1 MTTPITADELA
12 LLSQA
17 DKPSGDSGG
26 IFEGLSDEEI
36 LARRN
41 PGGKSDEEVL
51 ALIEVDNTRA
61 SAFRVEIS
69 GVNRQTPLPNPLSD
83 YESYTYGLSL
93 HLLSQTQY
101 NNLIQNPD
109 TSYIPQNVLVASAG
123 KNSNNFKRDS
133 NFREDFYFD
142 DFQMK
147 TVVNITTRN
156 RNSNL
161 IECSFT
167 IIEPVG
173 FTFINRLVAACQGIG
188 SANYLKQPYLLQIDF
203 YGYKDG
209 VIAGAP
215 ISNMSKY
222 IPIALVSMK
231 TRVST
236 KGTEYKIDAVPYNHQ
251 AFSQVHVVS
260 PANFKIKAV
269 TVADMFG
276 TGRVTNTNVE
286 AFALAQREAAKLER
300 ARAGLAAA
308 NAGAS
313 DLSPQDLFELNQIV
327 VEASG
332 PSGIFQVSGFCD
344 ALNSYFASLK
354 NVNKKILVT
363 NEYKVEFFP
372 EIGDSKLFPPTST
385 PNDVNN
391 AAAGGSTTA
400 AAKTAARAAG
410 GLAVGTVEWKSGT
423 FNIPMGMQID
433 KLIDYTVR
441 NSDYIRKQLLVPES
455 AATGTPFP
463 ALNTKDGNPLKWYKI
478 VPKIKIKQYDAS
490 RQQYAY
496 QITFC
501 VKPWTVNTKYPY
513 AVQGRTPGYVKQYD
527 WMYTGRNTEVIDL
540 QIDFDM
546 LYYQQLTAFP
556 NAKAE
561 GSTGGPI
568 QKPAPTNP
576 DTPQVPLSPSPAD
589 VLQPLATVF
598 VANDYRTQ
606 TLPGAAAAFGTA
618 GGDLQR
624 DLTSSSR
631 GDMINIQLKI
641 IGDPQLIKQDDLFY
655 AQNIS
660 PPTSQLTPNNSL
672 YYDGGE
678 LYVNVIFQSPIDYD
692 ESTGLA
698 IPNLG
703 NYTYNLF
710 NGIYKIITVDN
721 IFRQGKF
728 EQTLDLIRL
737 PVNAQD
743 VNQLINARARIETYV
758 NYGLG
763 QLAGLPY
770 SRFTGPRILVN
781 NLAAGVGI
789 YNAGVAGGGGVL
801 SGLVGGIVNQFVG
814 KVTNELIG
822 KATGAI
828 KDIFSGSGG
837 RIPAEQLLA
846 AQNAQEGFRAAE
858 LGINNIYSPYGI
870 ADGTSEAF
878 ALGNEGAFYGIDGT
892 SEAFAAANEGFF
904 DNSSEAMAAL
914 DSGFGGFEVPDAV
927 AIDWD
932 IV

>member
-1 MTTPITADELA
+1 MTTVYNPLVDLPDYIPLTQLETVTLSSGQVATVDVTSGSEVITNNKEE
-12 LLSQA
+12 
-17 DKPSGDSGG
+17 PT
-26 IFEGLSDEEI
+26 EGYRVRIDGYNKVEPV
-36 LARRN
+36 A
-41 PGGKSDEEVL
+41 P
-51 ALIEVDNTRA
+51 
-61 SAFRVEIS
+61 FRVEIS
-69 GVNRQTPLPNPLSD
+69 GVNRQTPSPNPLSD

-101 NNLIQNPD
+101 NNLIQNPN

-123 KNSNNFKRDS
+123 KNSNNFKRDP

-209 VIAGAP
+209 VIAGTP
-215 ISNMSKY
+215 IPNMSKY

-236 KGTEYKIDAVPYNHQ
+236 KGTEYKIEAVPYNHQ
-251 AFSQVHVVS
+251 AFNQTHVVS
-260 PANFKIKAV
+260 PANFKIKAL

-276 TGRVTNTNVE
+276 TGQVTSSLTE
-286 AFALAQREAAKLER
+286 AFATVQREQAVLDQLNTLKQNRNLDSREIR
-300 ARAGLAAA
+300 LINEQLAAA
-308 NAGAS
+308 AK
-313 DLSPQDLFELNQIV
+313 
-327 VEASG
+327 

-344 ALNSYFASLK
+344 ALNSYFVSLK
-354 NVNKKILVT
+354 DVNKKITVT
-363 NEYKVEFFP
+363 NEYKVEFFK
-372 EIGDSKLFPPTST
+372 EIGDSKLFPTT
-385 PNDVNN
+385 APNDVNN

-400 AAKTAARAAG
+400 AAKTAARAAS
-410 GLAVGTVEWKSGT
+410 GLPVGTVEWNSGT

-441 NSDYIRKQLLVPES
+441 NSDYIRRQLLVPELS
-455 AATGTPFP
+455 DSGGKSFNPLTA
-463 ALNTKDGNPLKWYKI
+463 NTKDGGPLNWYKI
-478 VPKIKIKQYDAS
+478 VPKIKIKQYDFS

-496 QITFC
+496 EITFC

-513 AVQGRTPGYVKQYD
+513 TVQGRTPGYVKQYD

-576 DTPQVPLSPSPAD
+576 DTPPPQFPLIPATAEA
-589 VLQPLATVF
+589 LQPLAVTYVS
-598 VANDYRTQ
+598 NDYRQT
-606 TLPGAAAAFGTA
+606 TLPGAASAFGTA
-618 GGDLQR
+618 SGDLQR

-678 LYVNVIFQSPIDYD
+678 LYVNIIFQSPIDYD

-710 NGIYKIITVDN
+710 NGIYKIITVEN
-721 IFRQGKF
+721 NFRQGKF
-728 EQTLDLIRL
+728 EQTLNLIRL

-743 VNQLINARARIETYV
+743 INQLINARARIETYV

-789 YNAGVAGGGGVL
+789 YNAGAAGGGGVL

-828 KDIFSGSGG
+828 KDVFSGLGN

-858 LGINNIYSPYGI
+858 LGINNLYSPYGI
-870 ADGTSEAF
+870 S
-878 ALGNEGAFYGIDGT
+878 DGT

>member
-1 MTTPITADELA
+1 MTTPITTEELA

-41 PGGKSDEEVL
+41 PGGRSDEEVL

-69 GVNRQTPLPNPLSD
+69 GVNRQTPSPNPLSD

-101 NNLIQNPD
+101 NNLIENPE

-123 KNSNNFKRDS
+123 KNSNNFKRDP

-209 VIAGAP
+209 VIAGTP
-215 ISNMSKY
+215 IPNMSKY

-236 KGTEYKIDAVPYNHQ
+236 KGTEYKVEAVPYNHQ
-251 AFSQVHVVS
+251 AFNQTNVVS

-276 TGRVTNTNVE
+276 TGRVTNANVE
-286 AFALAQREAAKLER
+286 AFAAAQREAAKLER

-327 VEASG
+327 AEASST
-332 PSGIFQVSGFCD
+332 SGIFQVSGFCD
-344 ALNSYFASLK
+344 ALNDFFAGLK
-354 NVNKKILVT
+354 DVNKKILVT

-372 EIGDSKLFPPTST
+372 EIGDSKLFPATNT

-455 AATGTPFP
+455 AASGTPFP

-478 VPKIKIKQYDAS
+478 VPKIKIKQYDPS

-556 NAKAE
+556 NAKAQ
-561 GSTGGPI
+561 GSTGETI
-568 QKPAPTNP
+568 QNPTLNP
-576 DTPQVPLSPSPAD
+576 DTPRVALSPEVSD
-589 VLQPLATVF
+589 VLQPLAKVF

-606 TLPGAAAAFGTA
+606 TLSGAAAAFGV
-618 GGDLQR
+618 GSGDLQR

-655 AQNIS
+655 AQNIR

-678 LYVNVIFQSPIDYD
+678 LYVNIIFQSPIDYD

-728 EQTLDLIRL
+728 EQTLNLIRL

-743 VNQLINARARIETYV
+743 INQLINARARIETYV

-789 YNAGVAGGGGVL
+789 YNAGAAGGGGVL

-828 KDIFSGSGG
+828 KDVFSGLGN

-858 LGINNIYSPYGI
+858 LGINNLYSPYGI
-870 ADGTSEAF
+870 S
-878 ALGNEGAFYGIDGT
+878 DGT

-904 DNSSEAMAAL
+904 DNSSEAFAAL

-927 AIDWD
+927 VIDWD

>member
-1 MTTPITADELA
+1 MTIPITADELA

-17 DKPSGDSGG
+17 DRPSGDSGG

-41 PGGKSDEEVL
+41 PGGRSDEEVL
-51 ALIEVDNTRA
+51 ARQPAT
-61 SAFRVEIS
+61 SAET
-69 GVNRQTPLPNPLSD
+69 GVGNPGEEAANIPPQTKQTLLPNPLSD

-101 NNLIQNPD
+101 NNLIQNPN

-123 KNSNNFKRDS
+123 KNSNNFKRDP

-209 VIAGAP
+209 VIAGTP
-215 ISNMSKY
+215 IPNMSKY

-236 KGTEYKIDAVPYNHQ
+236 KGTEYKIEAVPYNHQ
-251 AFSQVHVVS
+251 AFNQTHVVS
-260 PANFKIKAV
+260 PANFKIKAL

-276 TGRVTNTNVE
+276 TGQVTSSLTE
-286 AFALAQREAAKLER
+286 AFATVQREQAVLDQLNTLKQNRNLDSREIR
-300 ARAGLAAA
+300 LINEQLAAA
-308 NAGAS
+308 AK
-313 DLSPQDLFELNQIV
+313 
-327 VEASG
+327 

-344 ALNSYFASLK
+344 ALNSYFVSLK
-354 NVNKKILVT
+354 DVNKKITVT
-363 NEYKVEFFP
+363 NDYKVEFFK
-372 EIGDSKLFPPTST
+372 EIGDSKLFPTT
-385 PNDVNN
+385 APNDVNN

-400 AAKTAARAAG
+400 AAKPAARAAG
-410 GLAVGTVEWKSGT
+410 GLPVGTVEWNSGT

-441 NSDYIRKQLLVPES
+441 NSDYIRRQLLVPELS
-455 AATGTPFP
+455 DSGGKSFNPLTA
-463 ALNTKDGNPLKWYKI
+463 NTKDGGPLNWYKI
-478 VPKIKIKQYDAS
+478 VPKIKIKQYDFS

-496 QITFC
+496 EITFC

-513 AVQGRTPGYVKQYD
+513 TVQGRTPGYVKQYD

-576 DTPQVPLSPSPAD
+576 DTPPPQFPLIPATAEA
-589 VLQPLATVF
+589 LQPLAVTYVS
-598 VANDYRTQ
+598 NDYRQT
-606 TLPGAAAAFGTA
+606 TLPGAASAFGTA
-618 GGDLQR
+618 SGDLQR

-678 LYVNVIFQSPIDYD
+678 LYVNIIFQSPIDYD

-710 NGIYKIITVDN
+710 NGIYKIITVEN
-721 IFRQGKF
+721 NFRQGKF
-728 EQTLDLIRL
+728 EQTLNLIRL

-743 VNQLINARARIETYV
+743 INQLINARARIETYV

-789 YNAGVAGGGGVL
+789 YNAGAAGGGGVL

-828 KDIFSGSGG
+828 KDVFSGLGN

-858 LGINNIYSPYGI
+858 YGINNLYSPYGI
-870 ADGTSEAF
+870 S
-878 ALGNEGAFYGIDGT
+878 DGT

>member
-1 MTTPITADELA
+1 MTTPITAAELA

-17 DKPSGDSGG
+17 DQPSGDSGG

-41 PGGKSDEEVL
+41 PGGRSDEE
-51 ALIEVDNTRA
+51 LIAVREREQLEGPPY
-61 SAFRVEIS
+61 RVEIS
-69 GVNRQTPLPNPLSD
+69 GYNKPVDPPQTKQTLLPNPLSD

-101 NNLIQNPD
+101 NNLTQNPN

-123 KNSNNFKRDS
+123 KNSNNFKRDP

-209 VIAGAP
+209 VIAGTP
-215 ISNMSKY
+215 IPNMSKY

-236 KGTEYKIDAVPYNHQ
+236 KGTEYKIEAVPYNHQ
-251 AFSQVHVVS
+251 AFNQTHVVS
-260 PANFKIKAV
+260 PANFKIKAL

-276 TGRVTNTNVE
+276 TGQVTSNLTE
-286 AFALAQREAAKLER
+286 AFATVQREQAVLDQLNTLKQNRNLDSREIRLINEQLATAAK
-300 ARAGLAAA
+300 
-308 NAGAS
+308 
-313 DLSPQDLFELNQIV
+313 
-327 VEASG
+327 

-344 ALNSYFASLK
+344 ALNSYFVSLK
-354 NVNKKILVT
+354 DVNKKITVT
-363 NEYKVEFFP
+363 NEYKVEFFK
-372 EIGDSKLFPPTST
+372 EIGDSKLFPTT
-385 PNDVNN
+385 APNDVNN

-400 AAKTAARAAG
+400 AAKTAARAAS
-410 GLAVGTVEWKSGT
+410 GLPVGTVEWNSGT

-441 NSDYIRKQLLVPES
+441 NSDYIRRQLLVPELPDS
-455 AATGTPFP
+455 GGKPFNP
-463 ALNTKDGNPLKWYKI
+463 FTANTKDGGPLNWYKI
-478 VPKIKIKQYDAS
+478 VPKIKIKQYDFS

-496 QITFC
+496 EITFC

-513 AVQGRTPGYVKQYD
+513 TVQGRTPGYVKQYD

-576 DTPQVPLSPSPAD
+576 DTPPPQFPLIPATAEA
-589 VLQPLATVF
+589 LQPLAVTYVS
-598 VANDYRTQ
+598 NDYRQT
-606 TLPGAAAAFGTA
+606 TLPGAASAFGTA
-618 GGDLQR
+618 SGDLQR

-678 LYVNVIFQSPIDYD
+678 LYVNIIFQSPIDYD

-710 NGIYKIITVDN
+710 NGIYKIITVEN
-721 IFRQGKF
+721 NFRQGKF

-743 VNQLINARARIETYV
+743 INQLINARARIETYV

-789 YNAGVAGGGGVL
+789 YNAGAAGGGGVL

-828 KDIFSGSGG
+828 KDVFSGLGN

-858 LGINNIYSPYGI
+858 YGINNLYSPYGI
-870 ADGTSEAF
+870 S
-878 ALGNEGAFYGIDGT
+878 DGT

-904 DNSSEAMAAL
+904 DNSSEAFAAL

-927 AIDWD
+927 VIDWD

>member
-1 MTTPITADELA
+1 MTTVYNPLVDLPDYIPLTQLETVTLSSGQVATVDVTSGSEVITNNNEDRSTENATAGYRVAIDGFYKPPA
-12 LLSQA
+12 APQTSQIA
-17 DKPSGDSGG
+17 
-26 IFEGLSDEEI
+26 
-36 LARRN
+36 
-41 PGGKSDEEVL
+41 
-51 ALIEVDNTRA
+51 
-61 SAFRVEIS
+61 
-69 GVNRQTPLPNPLSD
+69 LPNPLSD

-101 NNLIQNPD
+101 NNLIQNPE

-123 KNSNNFKRDS
+123 KNSNNFKRDP

-147 TVVNITTRN
+147 TIVNITTRN

-173 FTFINRLVAACQGIG
+173 FTFINRLVAACKGIG

-222 IPIALVSMK
+222 IPIALISMK

-251 AFSQVHVVS
+251 AFSQMHVVS

-276 TGRVTNTNVE
+276 TGRVTNANVE

-300 ARAGLAAA
+300 ARAGLAA
-308 NAGAS
+308 NKSGAS

-332 PSGIFQVSGFCD
+332 TSATFQVSGFCD
-344 ALNSYFASLK
+344 ALNDYFASLRD
-354 NVNKKILVT
+354 VNKKILVT

-372 EIGDSKLFPPTST
+372 EIGDSKLFPTNI

-391 AAAGGSTTA
+391 AAAGGSTAA

-410 GLAVGTVEWKSGT
+410 GLPVGTVVWNSGT

-455 AATGTPFP
+455 AASGTPFA
-463 ALNTKDGNPLKWYKI
+463 ALNTIDGGPLKWYKI

-513 AVQGRTPGYVKQYD
+513 AVHGRTPGYVKQYD

-568 QKPAPTNP
+568 QKPAPTNA
-576 DTPQVPLSPSPAD
+576 DTPPPQFPLIPEPAD
-589 VLQPLATVF
+589 VLQPLPKVF
-598 VANDYRTQ
+598 VANDFRTQ
-606 TLPGAAAAFGTA
+606 TLSGAAAAFGT
-618 GGDLQR
+618 GSGDLQR
-624 DLTSSSR
+624 DLTSTSR

-678 LYVNVIFQSPIDYD
+678 LYVNIIFQSPVDYD

-743 VNQLINARARIETYV
+743 INQLINARARIETYV

-801 SGLVGGIVNQFVG
+801 SGLVGGVVNQFVG
-814 KVTNELIG
+814 KITNELIG
-822 KATGAI
+822 KATSAV
-828 KDIFSGSGG
+828 KDIFSGVGG
-837 RIPAEQLLA
+837 QVPAEQLLA

-858 LGINNIYSPYGI
+858 YGI
-870 ADGTSEAF
+870 ANRFSPDYTTAEDAFGAATLEEATAINF
-878 ALGNEGAFYGIDGT
+878 AIDT
-892 SEAFAAANEGFF
+892 NF
-904 DNSSEAMAAL
+904 DL
-914 DSGFGGFEVPDAV
+914 PT
-927 AIDWD
+927 IDWD

>member
-1 MTTPITADELA
+1 MTDPLVDLPDNIPLTPLEKIT
-12 LLSQA
+12 LS
-17 DKPSGDSGG
+17 SGQVVTVDVTSGSEV
-26 IFEGLSDEEI
+26 ITNNKEE
-36 LARRN
+36 
-41 PGGKSDEEVL
+41 PY
-51 ALIEVDNTRA
+51 
-61 SAFRVEIS
+61 RVKIS
-69 GVNRQTPLPNPLSD
+69 GYNKPPTPPQTEQTLLPNPLSD

-101 NNLIQNPD
+101 NNLIENPN

-123 KNSNNFKRDS
+123 KNSNNFKRDP
-133 NFREDFYFD
+133 NFQEDFYFD

-147 TVVNITTRN
+147 TVVNVTTRN

-209 VIAGAP
+209 AISGSP
-215 ISNMSKY
+215 IPNMSKY

-231 TRVST
+231 SKVST

-251 AFSQVHVVS
+251 AFNQTHVVS
-260 PANFKIKAV
+260 PANFKIKAL

-276 TGRVTNTNVE
+276 TGQVTSNLTE
-286 AFALAQREAAKLER
+286 AFVTVQREQAVLDQLNTLKQNRNLDSREIRLINEQLATSAK
-300 ARAGLAAA
+300 
-308 NAGAS
+308 
-313 DLSPQDLFELNQIV
+313 
-327 VEASG
+327 

-344 ALNSYFASLK
+344 ALNAWFASLRD
-354 NVNKKILVT
+354 VNKKITVI
-363 NEYKVEFFP
+363 NEYKVEFFK
-372 EIGDSKLFPPTST
+372 EIGDSKLFPPTPT

-400 AAKTAARAAG
+400 AAKTALRAAG
-410 GLAVGTVEWKSGT
+410 GLPVGTVEWRSGT

-433 KLIDYTVR
+433 KLIDYAVR
-441 NSDYIRKQLLVPES
+441 NSDYIRRQLLVPELPRDPNF
-455 AATGTPFP
+455 AGV
-463 ALNTKDGNPLKWYKI
+463 NTIDGSPLKWYKI
-478 VPKIKIKQYDAS
+478 VPKIKIKQYDPS

-496 QITFC
+496 EITFC

-513 AVQGRTPGYVKQYD
+513 VIQGRTPGYVKQYD

-556 NAKAE
+556 NAKAQ
-561 GSTGGPI
+561 GTTGETI
-568 QKPAPTNP
+568 QNPTPNP
-576 DTPQVPLSPSPAD
+576 DTTKDAITLLAEAV
-589 VLQPLATVF
+589 QPLAKTYVS
-598 VANDYRTQ
+598 NDYRQT

-618 GGDLQR
+618 SGDLQR

-631 GDMINIQLKI
+631 GDMINIRLKI

-655 AQNIS
+655 AQNIR

-678 LYVNVIFQSPIDYD
+678 LYVNIVFQSPIDYD

-703 NYTYNLF
+703 RYTYNLF

-721 IFRQGKF
+721 TFRQGKF

-743 VNQLINARARIETYV
+743 INQLLDARARIETYV

-789 YNAGVAGGGGVL
+789 YNAGTAGGGGL
-801 SGLVGGIVNQFVG
+801 SGIVGGIVNQFVG
-814 KVTNELIG
+814 KISNELIG
-822 KATGAI
+822 KANNAI
-828 KDIFSGSGG
+828 KDIFSSSPLTGAALDAEFLRVSDLALVSGEG
-837 RIPAEQLLA
+837 LIDNNELFNTIEAGDIPAEFLNL
-846 AQNAQEGFRAAE
+846 E
-858 LGINNIYSPYGI
+858 
-870 ADGTSEAF
+870 
-878 ALGNEGAFYGIDGT
+878 
-892 SEAFAAANEGFF
+892 
-904 DNSSEAMAAL
+904 
-914 DSGFGGFEVPDAV
+914 EVPFDPNFGENFN
-927 AIDWD
+927 DFFG
-932 IV
+932 

>member
-1 MTTPITADELA
+1 MTTPITAEELA
-12 LLSQA
+12 LLTQA
-17 DKPSGDSGG
+17 DKPAGDSGG
-26 IFEGLSDEEI
+26 IFDGLSDEEI

-41 PGGKSDEEVL
+41 PGGLSDEEVL
-51 ALIEVDNTRA
+51 ARQPATSSVTGVGNPGEEAANTPPQT
-61 SAFRVEIS
+61 
-69 GVNRQTPLPNPLSD
+69 RQIPLPNPLSD

-101 NNLIQNPD
+101 NNLIENPD

-123 KNSNNFKRDS
+123 KNSNNFKRDP

-147 TVVNITTRN
+147 TIVNVTTRN

-167 IIEPVG
+167 IVEPVG
-173 FTFINRLVAACQGIG
+173 FTFINRLVAACQDIG

-203 YGYKDG
+203 YGYKNG
-209 VIAGAP
+209 VIAGTP
-215 ISNMSKY
+215 IPNMSKY

-231 TRVST
+231 TKVST

-251 AFSQVHVVS
+251 AFNQTHVVS

-276 TGRVTNTNVE
+276 TGRVTNVNTE

-300 ARAGLAAA
+300 AKSALAA
-308 NAGAS
+308 GS
-313 DLSPQDLFELNQIV
+313 LDREDFFELNQLV
-327 VEASG
+327 NEASTI
-332 PSGIFQVSGFCD
+332 STVFQVSGFCD
-344 ALNSYFASLK
+344 ALNAWFDSLK
-354 NVNKKILVT
+354 NINKKITVV
-363 NEYKVEFFP
+363 NQYKVEFFK
-372 EIGDSKLFPPTST
+372 EIGDSKLFPTT
-385 PNDVNN
+385 APNDVNN

-400 AAKTAARAAG
+400 AGKTAARAAG
-410 GLAVGTVEWKSGT
+410 GFPVGTVVWNSGT

-433 KLIDYTVR
+433 KLIDYAVR
-441 NSDYIRKQLLVPES
+441 NSDYIRRQLLVPETPAS
-455 AATGTPFP
+455 STPFN
-463 ALNTKDGNPLKWYKI
+463 ALITKDGGPLNWYKI

-496 QITFC
+496 EITFC

-513 AVQGRTPGYVKQYD
+513 AVQGRSPGYVKQYD

-556 NAKAE
+556 NAKAQ
-561 GSTGGPI
+561 GSTGETI
-568 QKPAPTNP
+568 QNPTLNP
-576 DTPQVPLSPSPAD
+576 DTPRVPLSPAPAD
-589 VLQPLATVF
+589 PLQPLAVTYVS
-598 VANDYRTQ
+598 NDLRTQ
-606 TLPGAAAAFGTA
+606 TLPGAAAAYGV
-618 GGDLQR
+618 GSGDLQR

-655 AQNIS
+655 AQNIR

-678 LYVNVIFQSPIDYD
+678 LYVNIVFQSPVDYD

-710 NGIYKIITVDN
+710 NGIYKIITVEN
-721 IFRQGKF
+721 NFRQGKF

-743 VNQLINARARIETYV
+743 INQLINARARIETYV

-789 YNAGVAGGGGVL
+789 YNAGAAGGGGGL
-801 SGLVGGIVNQFVG
+801 PGLVGGIVNQFVG
-814 KVTNELIG
+814 KITNEIIG

-828 KDIFSGSGG
+828 KDIFSGVGG
-837 RIPAEQLLA
+837 QVPAEQLLA

-858 LGINNIYSPYGI
+858 YGLTNEFSPYG
-870 ADGTSEAF
+870 
-878 ALGNEGAFYGIDGT
+878 EGSLTFFEGGID
-892 SEAFAAANEGFF
+892 
-904 DNSSEAMAAL
+904 AL
-914 DSGFGGFEVPDAV
+914 DTNLAPDTFV
-927 AIDWD
+927 NFDDFNFDTVVVDWD

>member
-41 PGGKSDEEVL
+41 PGGMSDEEVL
-51 ALIEVDNTRA
+51 ARQPAT
-61 SAFRVEIS
+61 SAET
-69 GVNRQTPLPNPLSD
+69 GVGNPGEEAANIPPQTKQTLLPNPLSD

-101 NNLIQNPD
+101 NNLIQNPN

-123 KNSNNFKRDS
+123 KNSNNFKRDP

-209 VIAGAP
+209 VIAGTP
-215 ISNMSKY
+215 IPNMSKY

-236 KGTEYKIDAVPYNHQ
+236 KGTEYKIEAVPYNHQ
-251 AFSQVHVVS
+251 AFNQTHVVS
-260 PANFKIKAV
+260 PANFKIKAL

-276 TGRVTNTNVE
+276 TGQVTSSLTE
-286 AFALAQREAAKLER
+286 AFATVQREQAVLDQLNTLKQNRNLDSREIR
-300 ARAGLAAA
+300 LINEQLAAA
-308 NAGAS
+308 AK
-313 DLSPQDLFELNQIV
+313 
-327 VEASG
+327 

-344 ALNSYFASLK
+344 ALNSYFVSLK
-354 NVNKKILVT
+354 DVNKKITVT
-363 NEYKVEFFP
+363 NEYKVEFFK
-372 EIGDSKLFPPTST
+372 EIGDSKLFPTT
-385 PNDVNN
+385 APNDVNN

-400 AAKTAARAAG
+400 AAKTAARAAS
-410 GLAVGTVEWKSGT
+410 GLPVGTVEWRSGT

-441 NSDYIRKQLLVPES
+441 NSDYIRRQLLVPELPDS
-455 AATGTPFP
+455 GGKPFNP
-463 ALNTKDGNPLKWYKI
+463 FTANTKDGGPLNWYKI
-478 VPKIKIKQYDAS
+478 VPKIKIKQYDFS

-496 QITFC
+496 EITFC

-513 AVQGRTPGYVKQYD
+513 TVQGRTPGYVKQYD

-556 NAKAE
+556 NAKAQ
-561 GSTGGPI
+561 GSTGETI
-568 QKPAPTNP
+568 QKPAPTNA
-576 DTPQVPLSPSPAD
+576 DTPPPQFPLIPATAEA
-589 VLQPLATVF
+589 LQPLAVTYVS
-598 VANDYRTQ
+598 NDYRQT
-606 TLPGAAAAFGTA
+606 TLPGAASAFGTA
-618 GGDLQR
+618 SGDLQR

-678 LYVNVIFQSPIDYD
+678 LYVNIIFQSPIDYD

-703 NYTYNLF
+703 SYTYNLF
-710 NGIYKIITVDN
+710 NGIYKIITVEN
-721 IFRQGKF
+721 NFRQGKF

-743 VNQLINARARIETYV
+743 INQLINARARIETYV

-789 YNAGVAGGGGVL
+789 YNAGAAGGGGVL

-828 KDIFSGSGG
+828 KDVFSGLGN

-858 LGINNIYSPYGI
+858 LGINNLYSPYGI
-870 ADGTSEAF
+870 S
-878 ALGNEGAFYGIDGT
+878 DGT

-927 AIDWD
+927 VIDWD

>member
-17 DKPSGDSGG
+17 DRPSGDSGG

-41 PGGKSDEEVL
+41 PGGISDEE
-51 ALIEVDNTRA
+51 LIAQREREQLEGPPY
-61 SAFRVEIS
+61 RVEIS
-69 GVNRQTPLPNPLSD
+69 GYNKPVDPPQIKQTLLPNPLSD

-101 NNLIQNPD
+101 NNLIQNPN

-123 KNSNNFKRDS
+123 KNSNNFKRDP

-147 TVVNITTRN
+147 TIVNITTRN

-209 VIAGAP
+209 VIAGTP
-215 ISNMSKY
+215 IPNMSKY

-236 KGTEYKIDAVPYNHQ
+236 KGTEYKIEAVPYNHQ
-251 AFSQVHVVS
+251 AFNQMHVVS
-260 PANFKIKAV
+260 PANFKIKAL

-276 TGRVTNTNVE
+276 TGQVTSSLTE
-286 AFALAQREAAKLER
+286 AFATVQREQAVLDQLNTLKQNRNLDSREIR
-300 ARAGLAAA
+300 LINEQLAAA
-308 NAGAS
+308 AK
-313 DLSPQDLFELNQIV
+313 
-327 VEASG
+327 

-344 ALNSYFASLK
+344 ALNSYFVSLK
-354 NVNKKILVT
+354 DVNKKITVT
-363 NEYKVEFFP
+363 NEYKVEFFK
-372 EIGDSKLFPPTST
+372 EIGDSKLFPTT
-385 PNDVNN
+385 APNDVNN

-410 GLAVGTVEWKSGT
+410 GLPVGTVEWNSGT

-441 NSDYIRKQLLVPES
+441 NSDYIRRQLLVPELPDS
-455 AATGTPFP
+455 GGKPFNP
-463 ALNTKDGNPLKWYKI
+463 FTANTKDGGPLNWYKI
-478 VPKIKIKQYDAS
+478 VPKIKIKQYDFS

-496 QITFC
+496 EITFC

-513 AVQGRTPGYVKQYD
+513 TVQGRTPGYVKQYD

-576 DTPQVPLSPSPAD
+576 DTPPPQFPLIPATAEA
-589 VLQPLATVF
+589 LQPLAVTYVS
-598 VANDYRTQ
+598 NDYRQT
-606 TLPGAAAAFGTA
+606 TLPGAASAFGTA
-618 GGDLQR
+618 SGDLQR

-678 LYVNVIFQSPIDYD
+678 LYVNIIFQSPIDYD

-710 NGIYKIITVDN
+710 NGIYKIITVEN
-721 IFRQGKF
+721 NFRQGKF

-743 VNQLINARARIETYV
+743 INQLINARARIETYV

-789 YNAGVAGGGGVL
+789 YNAGAAGGGGVL

-822 KATGAI
+822 KVTGAI
-828 KDIFSGSGG
+828 KDVFSGLGN

-858 LGINNIYSPYGI
+858 LGINNLYSPYGI
-870 ADGTSEAF
+870 S
-878 ALGNEGAFYGIDGT
+878 DGT

-904 DNSSEAMAAL
+904 DNSSEAFAAL

-927 AIDWD
+927 VIDWD